1 MQGTEQTL
9 FKLRGEYNM
18 GKYVLVIDEGTT
30 GTRALV
36 FDEKLGIV
44 GQAYEEITQYTPSG
58 DRVEHDAEEIYQKSL
73 KMCKKAV
80 EDAKIKPEDISC
92 IGITNQRNTCLL
104 WDKNTGEPL
113 YNAIVWQDSRTAD
126 VCTKIK
132 ATEEFEKILYSTGKV
147 IAPHCSGIILQWL
160 INNVPIAKEKV
171 ESGDALFGTIDS
183 WLVWKLTEGKTH
195 ATSYSNASSCGCLD
209 VKKGEWNKEFLD
221 FLNVPINVFPEIKSE
236 SADYG
241 TTNIFGMP
249 IPITG
254 VIADQQ
260 SALFAQGCHTEG
272 TVKCTNGTGSFMDI
286 NIGTNC
292 VVASGGLDTLI
303 AWNLD
308 NETTYA
314 VEGFA
319 AVTGAAVQ
327 WLRDGLE
334 VITESKETEAI
345 ANQVKDTN
353 GVYFVPALV
362 GLMSPFQDP
371 YARGTIIGITP
382 GVKKAHIIRAT
393 LEAIAFGVKDIM
405 DVVEKE
411 VGVKIAEV
419 KIDGGASQN
428 NLLAQMMADYIN
440 AKIDRPLSHEATSLG
455 AAQMAGLYLGLW
467 TKEEISSVIKIEK
480 SFTPQ
485 ITEEERTI
493 AYEGWSEAVKRSM
506 NWIKK

>member
-1 MQGTEQTL
+1 
-9 FKLRGEYNM
+9 M

-30 GTRALV
+30 GTRALI
-36 FDEKLGIV
+36 FNKKFEIM
-44 GQAYEEITQYTPSG
+44 GQSYEEITQYTPSG
-58 DRVEHDAEEIYQKSL
+58 DRVEHDAEEIYEKSVKL
-73 KMCKKAV
+73 CEKAV
-80 EDAKIKPEDISC
+80 KEAKIKPEEIAC

-104 WDKNTGEPL
+104 WDKNTGKPL

-126 VCTKIK
+126 ACTEIK
-132 ATEEFEKILYSTGKV
+132 ATPEFKKILYSTGKV
-147 IAPHCSGIILQWL
+147 IAPHCSGMILQWL
-160 INNVPIAKEKV
+160 IQNVPDAKEKI
-171 ESGDALFGTIDS
+171 ESGDALFGTIDT
-183 WLVWKLTEGKTH
+183 WLVWKLTEGKVH
-195 ATSYSNASSCGCLD
+195 AVSYSNASSMGCLD
-209 VKKGEWNKEFLD
+209 IKTGKWNKEFFD
-221 FLNVPINVFPEIKSE
+221 FLKVPSSVFPEIKSE

-241 TTNIFGMP
+241 MTNILGRP

-260 SALFAQGCHTEG
+260 SALFAQGCHTAG

-292 VVASGGLDTLI
+292 VVASGGLDTLV
-303 AWNLD
+303 AWNLN

-327 WLRDGLE
+327 WLRDGME
-334 VITESKETEAI
+334 IIASSKETEAI

-362 GLMSPFQDP
+362 GLMAPYQDP

-382 GVKKAHIIRAT
+382 GVKKAHIVRAT

-405 DVVEKE
+405 NVVEKE
-411 VGVKIAEV
+411 VGVKIKEV

-428 NLLAQMMADYIN
+428 NLLAQMMADYFN

-455 AAQMAGLYLGLW
+455 AAQMAGIYAGLW
-467 TKEEISSVIKIEK
+467 SKEELSAVMKVEK

-485 ITEEERTI
+485 LSEEKRTM
-493 AYEGWSEAVKRSM
+493 AYEKWTEAVKRSM

>member
-1 MQGTEQTL
+1 
-9 FKLRGEYNM
+9 M

-36 FDEKLGIV
+36 FNEKLDIV
-44 GQAYEEITQYTPSG
+44 GQSYEEITQYTPSG
-58 DRVEHDAEEIYQKSL
+58 DRVEHDAEEIYEKSV
-73 KMCKKAV
+73 KMCKQALEKANI
-80 EDAKIKPEDISC
+80 EPGEIIG

-104 WDKNTGEPL
+104 WDKNTGKPL

-132 ATEEFEKILYSTGKV
+132 STPEFEKILNSTGKV
-147 IAPHCSGIILQWL
+147 IAPHCSGVILQWL
-160 INNVPIAKEKV
+160 INNVPEAKAKV
-171 ESGDALFGTIDS
+171 ESKDALFGTIDS
-183 WLVWKLTEGKTH
+183 WLVWKLTNGKTH
-195 ATSYSNASSCGCLD
+195 ATSYSNASSTGCIDL
-209 VKKGEWNKEFLD
+209 KNSSWNKEFLE
-221 FLNVPINVFPEIKSE
+221 FLNIPISVFPEIKSE
-236 SADYG
+236 SDNYG
-241 TTNIFGMP
+241 ITNFLGVP

-260 SALFAQGCHTEG
+260 SALFAQGCHKEG

-292 VVASGGLDTLI
+292 IVASGGLDTLI
-303 AWNLD
+303 AWKLD
-308 NETTYA
+308 NEITYA

-334 VITESKETEAI
+334 LITASKETEEI
-345 ANQVKDTN
+345 ANSVKDTN

-362 GLMSPFQDP
+362 GLMAPYQDS

-411 VGVKIAEV
+411 VKVKISEV

-467 TKEEISSVIKIEK
+467 SKDEISTKVKIER
-480 SFTPQ
+480 SFKPQ
-485 ITEEERTI
+485 ISEEAREKT
-493 AYEGWSEAVKRSM
+493 YEGWKEAVKRSM
-506 NWIKK
+506 NWIKR